1 MNARCPYGKQALVRT
16 ALDEAH
22 DRKHYPHDAPTD
34 LQPR

>member
-1 MNARCPYGKQALVRT
+1 MNPKCVYGKAALVRR

-22 DRKHYPHDAPTD
+22 DREHYPQDAPTD